1 MAWDP
6 SLPLHPLDGRAAEL
20 DDMGA
25 VDWASVGPNTMRS
38 DIASGVSV
46 SESRHPNATSV
57 DRHAPSVSTTTA
69 AAFSQPASLPLSARV
84 PCDPAGSLPVRFEKV
99 FWSCVFGVFG
109 PVADVSPFSC

>member
-1 MAWDP
+1 MCDQGGGWQMAWDP

-57 DRHAPSVSTTTA
+57 DRHAPSVSTTTSVL
-69 AAFSQPASLPLSARV
+69 SQPAFLPLSARV
-84 PCDPAGSLPVRFEKV
+84 PCDPAGS
-99 FWSCVFGVFG
+99 
-109 PVADVSPFSC
+109 VSGCAY